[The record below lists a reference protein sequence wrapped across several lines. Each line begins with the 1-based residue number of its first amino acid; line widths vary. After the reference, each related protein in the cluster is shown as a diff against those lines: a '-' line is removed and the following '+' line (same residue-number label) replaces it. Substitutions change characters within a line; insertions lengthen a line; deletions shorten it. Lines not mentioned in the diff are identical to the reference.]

1 MTLSSGLRLESRL
14 VRSDDEALLGA
25 YFEGLSP
32 DTRGRYGPHPLT
44 ADFARELCAN
54 LDFRSRLPFVAGRD
68 DAEAII
74 AYFILDL
81 GVGEK
86 EQQRYTKRGT
96 PLVDADVCT
105 FAPSVADDYQSSGVG
120 SAIMPGILDVAR
132 RPGRTHIVLMG
143 GTTETNFR
151 AIHFYEKFGFQKVGH
166 FQTRVGNWDM
176 ILEL

>member
-14 VRSDDEALLGA
+14 LRSDDHALLGA
-25 YFEGLSP
+25 YFEGLS
-32 DTRGRYGPHPLT
+32 DETRGRYGPHPLT

-54 LDFRSRLPFVAGRD
+54 LDFHSRLPFVAVRD
-68 DAEAII
+68 DPEAII

-81 GVGEK
+81 GVREK
-86 EQQRYTKRGT
+86 DRQRYTERGT
-96 PLVDADVCT
+96 ALIDADVCT
-105 FAPSVADDYQSSGVG
+105 FAPSVADANQSSGVG
-120 SAIMPGILDVAR
+120 SALMPGILDVAR
-132 RPGRTHIVLMG
+132 QLGRTHIVLMG

-151 AIHFYEKFGFQKVGH
+151 AIHFYEKFGFRKVGH